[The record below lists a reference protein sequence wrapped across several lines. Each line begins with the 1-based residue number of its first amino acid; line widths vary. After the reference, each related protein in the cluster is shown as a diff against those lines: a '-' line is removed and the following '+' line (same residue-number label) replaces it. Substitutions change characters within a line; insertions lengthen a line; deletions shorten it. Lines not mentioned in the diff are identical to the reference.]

1 MPQVTQPANRK
12 QQVGPCFHIKA
23 HAVNHP
29 STPLTTPPPSLTPQE
44 TREPSKGPVK
54 AKNSGWEL
62 ALLTWKQVGP
72 GLPAGISDW

>member
-12 QQVGPCFHIKA
+12 QKVGPAFTPKPMLE
-23 HAVNHP
+23 NHP
-29 STPLTTPPPSLTPQE
+29 STPLTTLPPSLTPQE